1 MDKLSELTQAT
12 VDALTRNYLLLL
24 GVLTLVLVFALYLY
38 FFPKSVDFFENP
50 NEKTDPR
57 LRSEP
62 QARPSIH
69 EA

>member
-12 VDALTRNYLLLL
+12 VDALTRNYLLML
-24 GVLTLVLVFALYLY
+24 GILILVLMFALYIY

-50 NEKTDPR
+50 KEKTDPR

-62 QARPSIH
+62 RPSFH